1 MLDWLYKEG
10 FQVVLVVMAGS
21 PVDLHEDVEKAAAIV
36 YAPYPGEAGGTAIG
50 EILFG
55 KTCPSGRIPFT
66 FPADPDKLPD
76 FHDYSMKNRTY
87 RYAKDNIL
95 FPFGYGLSYTE
106 FEYTNASL
114 TDSLAKK
121 GHVTVSANVANVGDC
136 AGDEV
141 VQLYISHTKPG
152 VEAPLV
158 ELKGFRRIHLGPG
171 ESRRVSIDVPA
182 EAFQL
187 VDAQGRWFMPDDDV
201 EIFFGHDSRT
211 LASKILTLK
220 LKK

>member
-1 MLDWLYKEG
+1 
-10 FQVVLVVMAGS
+10 
-21 PVDLHEDVEKAAAIV
+21 
-36 YAPYPGEAGGTAIG
+36 
-50 EILFG
+50 
-55 KTCPSGRIPFT
+55 IPFT
-66 FPADPDKLPD
+66 FPVDPDKLPD
-76 FHDYSMKNRTY
+76 FHDYSMKGRTY

-95 FPFGYGLSYTE
+95 FPFGFGLSYTE
-106 FEYTNASL
+106 FEYSGARL

-121 GHVTVSANVANVGDC
+121 GRVTVSANVANVGDC

-158 ELKGFRRIHLGPG
+158 ELKGFKRIRLEPG

-187 VDAQGRWFMPDDDV
+187 VDAQGRWFMPSDDV

-211 LASKILTLK
+211 LASKVLTLK
-220 LKK
+220 LEK